1 MITLVTGVPGSG
13 KTYFC
18 VHTIKKKCLQ
28 ESDIFFRVRDDTIL
42 ITNIRLRLDD
52 NNNYILI
59 ENWEDWFQFFNVN
72 FWQQNLHWWSGKRIW
87 IIMDECQRFF
97 MLAKDNADVYF
108 YLQYHR
114 HFGTH
119 TILLATQTAKSIPGK
134 VYELAEYLIEAVPK
148 SINIFSTLG
157 FRYRVLSP
165 LDKSIVLR
173 RFHLPYDNTIF
184 YLYKD
189 MVFKEEEEMRPQN
202 AFLKPVAIIFLMFLG
217 VVLSLH
223 LFFSGFTSKTQP
235 TQTQAQ
241 PTTAQP
247 TTRTSQTQPI
257 TYEDLIT
264 EEKEPHEEPPKQEPP
279 KEEPKEEPKPKQ
291 PIETRGY
298 YYITTQKTPPKT
310 TQESIDLIPKE
321 PKIIYLP

>member
-18 VHTIKKKCLQ
+18 VHTIRKKCLQ

-72 FWQQNLHWWSGKRIW
+72 FWQQNLAWWGGKRIW

-148 SINIFSTLG
+148 SINILSVAG

-189 MVFKEEEEMRPQN
+189 MVFKEDEEMRPQN
-202 AFLKPVAIIFLMFLG
+202 AFLKPLAIVVLMLLG
-217 VVLSLH
+217 VFISLH

-235 TQTQAQ
+235 IQTQTQ
-241 PTTAQP
+241 P
-247 TTRTSQTQPI
+247 TRTVQTQTLPI
-257 TYEDLIT
+257 TYEDLI
-264 EEKEPHEEPPKQEPP
+264 EEKEPQQEPP
-279 KEEPKEEPKPKQ
+279 KEEPPKAKEEPKPKQ
-291 PIETRGY
+291 EPQEPRGY
-298 YYITTQKTPPKT
+298 YNIAIEKTPPKT
-310 TQESIDLIPKE
+310 TQESIDLTPKE

>member
-1 MITLVTGVPGSG
+1 MITLITGVPGSG

-18 VHTIKKKCLQ
+18 VHTIRKKCLQ

-52 NNNYILI
+52 NTNYILI
-59 ENWEDWFQFFNVN
+59 ENWEDWFQFFNVQ

-97 MLAKDNADVYF
+97 MLAKYNTEVYF

-119 TILLATQTAKSIPGK
+119 NLILATQTALSIPGK

-148 SINIFSTLG
+148 SVNIFSLAG
-157 FRYRVLSP
+157 FRYRVLNP
-165 LDKSIVLR
+165 LDKSMVLR
-173 RFHLPYDNTIF
+173 RFHLNYDPITF
-184 YLYKD
+184 YLYSD

-202 AFLKPVAIIFLMFLG
+202 AFVRPVAFVLLALAGVFLG
-217 VVLSLH
+217 LH
-223 LFFSGFTSKTQP
+223 FFFSGFSSKTQP
-235 TQTQAQ
+235 TQTQTQTTQTQ
-241 PTTAQP
+241 PT
-247 TTRTSQTQPI
+247 TQPI

-264 EEKEPHEEPPKQEPP
+264 YEEREPREPP
-279 KEEPKEEPKPKQ
+279 KEEPKEEPEPK
-291 PIETRGY
+291 PIETEPGGY
-298 YYITTQKTPPKT
+298 YHIAVEKVRAK
-310 TQESIDLIPKE
+310 EEIDLSPG
-321 PKIIYLP
+321 PKITYLP